1 MVKNKNKMAYKMKGF
16 SGFKSSP
23 AKQKLK
29 ADGSSVFSPKKS
41 DDKKKDALKPGD
53 KGYKAP
59 AGISKD
65 DKTVY
70 KQYTATEKAQH
81 IKDNIALDKADEK
94 SQGGKKSRDYEDAY
108 ENAQNDYDTAN
119 PSKEQIAKSLAKL
132 KKDK

>member
-1 MVKNKNKMAYKMKGF
+1 MKGF
-16 SGFKSSP
+16 GGFGNSP
-23 AKQKLK
+23 AKQKLR
-29 ADGSSVFSPKKS
+29 ADGSSIFSPKKS
-41 DDKKKDALKPGD
+41 DDKKKDVLKPGD

-70 KQYTATEKAQH
+70 KQYTDAEKAQH
-81 IKDNIALDKADEK
+81 VKDNIALNKADEK

-108 ENAQNDYDTAN
+108 ENAQNDYDTSN
-119 PSKEQIAKSLAKL
+119 PTKAQIAAALAKL